1 MGVNPWTPKKSSVSS
16 ISTMNHPALG
26 SYSGE
31 EIVIQTNLALQWDM
45 NVIEWVLN
53 HRECANW
60 KITIFHEINS
70 KSLNQVGLG
79 LFANCEIINDG
90 G

>member
-1 MGVNPWTPKKSSVSS
+1 MDPEKIIRFIDFDHEPSSSW
-16 ISTMNHPALG
+16 G

-60 KITIFHEINS
+60 NITIFHEINS